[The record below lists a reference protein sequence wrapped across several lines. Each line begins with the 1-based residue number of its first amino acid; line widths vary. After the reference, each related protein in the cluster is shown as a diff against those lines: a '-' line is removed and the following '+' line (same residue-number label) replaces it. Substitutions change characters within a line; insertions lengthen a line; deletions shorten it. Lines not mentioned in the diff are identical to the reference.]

1 VTADYESKQ
10 QTCRHLRQLSLD
22 PLLHQLRLRQS
33 LENVRYLLPR
43 RPAIQ
48 SISPP
53 ISRIYLTRTHIAA
66 RRLHWSL
73 VSIRLNRSLS
83 RRPKLASLVSANIL
97 PKECCKIDRHSG
109 DFVWGIGVAGPLV
122 ERRRR
127 LERERMKEGLRV
139 RLERKAN
146 AIKERRK
153 ESGGVGILIW
163 RISKRLKLTS
173 ASEKHDYLVKEECPR
188 QGKVVGLRRFWEGLG
203 STNAAA
209 TRV

>member
-1 VTADYESKQ
+1 
-10 QTCRHLRQLSLD
+10 
-22 PLLHQLRLRQS
+22 
-33 LENVRYLLPR
+33 
-43 RPAIQ
+43 
-48 SISPP
+48 
-53 ISRIYLTRTHIAA
+53 LTRTHIAA

-97 PKECCKIDRHSG
+97 PKECCKIDRLSG
-109 DFVWGIGVAGPLV
+109 DFVWGMGVAGPLV

-153 ESGGVGILIW
+153 ESAGVGVLIW

-173 ASEKHDYLVKEECPR
+173 ASENHDHLVKEESPR
-188 QGKVVGLRRFWEGLG
+188 QGKVIGLRRFWEGLQVG
-203 STNAAA
+203 GANPAA

>member
-1 VTADYESKQ
+1 
-10 QTCRHLRQLSLD
+10 
-22 PLLHQLRLRQS
+22 LHQLRLRRS

-53 ISRIYLTRTHIAA
+53 VSGIYLTRTHIAA

-97 PKECCKIDRHSG
+97 PKECCKIDRLSG

-122 ERRRR
+122 QRRRR
-127 LERERMKEGLRV
+127 LEREKLKEGLRV
-139 RLERKAN
+139 RLERKVT
-146 AIKERRK
+146 AIKDRRK
-153 ESGGVGILIW
+153 ESAGVGVLIW
-163 RISKRLKLTS
+163 RISKRLKLAG
-173 ASEKHDYLVKEECPR
+173 ASEKHDYLLKEECPR
-188 QGKVVGLRRFWEGLG
+188 QGKVTGLKRFWEGLG
-203 STNAAA
+203 
-209 TRV
+209 TRPPLAFDGSRTH